1 LPNTVLSVKQD
12 EHATNERIGYQMRR
26 RPLEKLQAS
35 LVARRFYIE
44 QQTKSQ
50 IADDLGIS
58 RFKVARLLE
67 TALEDGIV
75 KIEINDQGDINTA
88 LAEKLRRAYGL
99 KSALVLDG
107 PDLPASS
114 LFEPLGLLAAD
125 YLDESLSD
133 GQLLGIS
140 WGRTL
145 AATAKALTHLPKVD
159 VVQAAGSP
167 SGLDLS
173 QNPTELVHRFARAS
187 GGVAYPLFGPMW
199 VDDPGLVEKL
209 RNETGIASALSRYDK
224 IDALAVGIGSWRP
237 EESCLCSGF
246 PDDWRRDVI
255 KRGAAADLCATL
267 LDRDGKVV
275 PSPLDQTG
283 LCIST
288 EQLRKVPE
296 RIGISGGIE
305 KVDAIRCVLKG
316 NWITTL
322 ITDAGV
328 ARRLLA
334 DLS

>member
-1 LPNTVLSVKQD
+1 MP
-12 EHATNERIGYQMRR
+12 R
-26 RPLEKLQAS
+26 RPLQKLQAS
-35 LVARRFYIE
+35 LVARRFYLE
-44 QQTKSQ
+44 QHTKSQ
-50 IADDLGIS
+50 IADDMGIS

-67 TALEDGIV
+67 TAVADGIV
-75 KIEINDQGDINTA
+75 RIEINDQGDINTA
-88 LAEKLRRAYGL
+88 LAEKLSKAYGL
-99 KSALVLDG
+99 RTALVLDG

-125 YLDESLSD
+125 YLDESLDD

-167 SGLDLS
+167 AGLDLS

-199 VDDPGLVEKL
+199 VDDVALIDRL
-209 RNETGIASALSRYDK
+209 RNETSISNAMSRYDK
-224 IDALAVGIGSWRP
+224 IDVLAVGIGSWRP
-237 EESCLCSGF
+237 QESCLCSGF
-246 PDDWRRDVI
+246 PEDWRRDAL
-255 KRGAAADLCATL
+255 KRNVHADLCATL
-267 LDRDGKVV
+267 IDQNGDVV
-275 PSPLDQTG
+275 HSPLDETG

-296 RIGISGGIE
+296 RIGIGGGLE
-305 KVDAIRCVLKG
+305 KVESIRAVLKG
-316 NWITTL
+316 RWITTL

-328 ARRLLA
+328 ARRLL
-334 DLS
+334 